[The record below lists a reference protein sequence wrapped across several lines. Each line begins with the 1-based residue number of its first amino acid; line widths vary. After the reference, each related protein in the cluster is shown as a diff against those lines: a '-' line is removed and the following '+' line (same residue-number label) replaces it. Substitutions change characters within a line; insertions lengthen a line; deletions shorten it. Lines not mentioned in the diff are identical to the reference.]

1 MFIILNFITV
11 VYAIIIGVVLLKN
24 KKYSKLKRFHT
35 ILILILLALVG
46 GSVAGKGAVNSIK
59 ETGAIGTLNYFMM
72 ILSFLVCVV
81 ASIEIPKLKK
91 DKE

>member
-1 MFIILNFITV
+1 MFIILNIATV
-11 VYAIIIGVVLLKN
+11 IYAIIIGVVLLKN

-59 ETGAIGTLNYFMM
+59 ETRAIGTLNYFMM

-91 DKE
+91 D

>member
-1 MFIILNFITV
+1 MTFFLIFTL
-11 VYAIIIGVVLLKN
+11 IIGVVLLKN
-24 KKYSKLKRFHT
+24 KKYSKLKRFST

-46 GSVAGKGAVNSIK
+46 ESVVGKGAVNSVK
-59 ETGAIGTLNYFMM
+59 EAGTIGTLNYFMT

-91 DKE
+91 DKK

>member
-1 MFIILNFITV
+1 MFIILNIVTV
-11 VYAIIIGVVLLKN
+11 IYAIIIGVVLLKN

-59 ETGAIGTLNYFMM
+59 ETGAIGTLNYIMM

>member
-1 MFIILNFITV
+1 MFIILNIVTV
-11 VYAIIIGVVLLKN
+11 IYAIIIGVVLLKN

-59 ETGAIGTLNYFMM
+59 ETGAIVTLNYFMM
-72 ILSFLVCVV
+72 ILSFLVCVI

>member
-1 MFIILNFITV
+1 M
-11 VYAIIIGVVLLKN
+11 
-24 KKYSKLKRFHT
+24 
-35 ILILILLALVG
+35 LALVG

>member
-1 MFIILNFITV
+1 MFIILNIVTV
-11 VYAIIIGVVLLKN
+11 IYAIIIGVVLLKN

-59 ETGAIGTLNYFMM
+59 ETGAIGTLN
-72 ILSFLVCVV
+72 
-81 ASIEIPKLKK
+81 
-91 DKE
+91 